1 MRAPLSD
8 AEADIVDP
16 YRRQAKVFEDM
27 TDQIMGS
34 LPAVA
39 RALGRP

>member
-1 MRAPLSD
+1 LSD

-16 YRRQAKVFEDM
+16 YRRSGQVFEDM
-27 TDQIMGS
+27 TDQIMAS

-39 RALGRP
+39 HALGRP